1 MTDFADKALLPAGM
15 TDVLP
20 PDAAFEAEVL
30 EALMAAYASRGY
42 ARIKPPLIEF
52 EESLLAGL
60 GTAMTAQTF
69 RVMDPVSQRMMGV
82 RADMT
87 PQVARIAATRLA
99 DAPRPLRLSY
109 AGQVLRVKGSQLR
122 PERQFAQV
130 GAELIG
136 AAEPEADA
144 EVILMATTV
153 LEKLGVTGLSVDIA
167 MPTLVPAV
175 CNEFGISDPTQVELR
190 RVLDRK
196 DAAGVAGLA
205 NELGGPAAEILS
217 AMLTASGP
225 ADETLAS
232 LGQLKLGNAA
242 EKERLALAAVAD
254 ILKSRAPELSIT
266 IDPVENRG
274 FEYHTGVTYTFY
286 ARDVRGELGSGGRY
300 LAENSNGGE
309 PATGFTLF
317 MDTVLRALPRPQP
330 SSRVYV
336 PAGTAEDQSKAF
348 RAEGWM
354 TVQGLAPVSDNLSE
368 AHRLECTHLLED
380 GAIRELNSQD
390 KG

>member
-20 PDAAFEAEVL
+20 PDASFEAEIL

-99 DAPRPLRLSY
+99 NAPRPLRLSY

-144 EVILMATTV
+144 EVILMATDV
-153 LEKLGVTGLSVDIA
+153 LGKLGVTGLSVDIA

-175 CNEFGISDPTQVELR
+175 CKEFGVGDSTLAELR
-190 RVLDRK
+190 RALDGK
-196 DAAGVAGLA
+196 DAAGVASLA
-205 NELGGPAAEILS
+205 GKLGGPATEILS
-217 AMLTASGP
+217 TLLSAGGP
-225 ADETLAS
+225 ANETLTS
-232 LGQLKLGNAA
+232 LSRLKLGNAA
-242 EKERLALAAVAD
+242 ENERVSLGAVAD
-254 ILKSRAPELSIT
+254 ILKSRAPNLSIT

-300 LAENSNGGE
+300 LAENGNGGE

-317 MDTVLRALPRPQP
+317 MDTVLRALPKSQP
-330 SSRVYV
+330 LSSVYV
-336 PAGTAEDQSKAF
+336 PAGTPEDQTEAF
-348 RAEGWM
+348 RAEGWV
-354 TVQGLAPVSDNLSE
+354 TVMGLAPVDDNVKES
-368 AHRLECTHLLED
+368 HRLECTHLLED
-380 GAIRELNSQD
+380 GAIQNLNSED
-390 KG
+390 EG